1 MNFDSPI
8 FIGIFS
14 ASATAFITAL
24 VSNIFQNTR
33 ESRTWLKNQ
42 LQNSYSDSIRGLS
55 TLITLSADHDKNLD
69 FIEKA
74 LVEAKKGLALS
85 IVFMDISIFNQ
96 KIFKD
101 LKNEIL
107 VFISG
112 DYKKLMEIYT
122 NQELKPSARFENTKL
137 PNYEMYATAEIILKR
152 VIEAASLDSR
162 LH

>member
-33 ESRTWLKNQ
+33 ESKTWLKNQ

-85 IVFMDISIFNQ
+85 IVFMDISMFNQ
-96 KIFKD
+96 RIFKD

-112 DYKKLMEIYT
+112 DYKKLMEIHT

>member
-85 IVFMDISIFNQ
+85 IVFMDISMFNQ
-96 KIFKD
+96 RIFKD

>member
-33 ESRTWLKNQ
+33 ESKTWLKNQ

-85 IVFMDISIFNQ
+85 IVFMDISIFDQ

-122 NQELKPSARFENTKL
+122 NQKLKPSARFENTKL
-137 PNYEMYATAEIILKR
+137 KNYEMYATAKIILKR

>member
-122 NQELKPSARFENTKL
+122 SQKLKPSARFENTKL
-137 PNYEMYATAEIILKR
+137 KNYEMYATAEIILKR

>member
-1 MNFDSPI
+1 MNLDSPI

-24 VSNIFQNTR
+24 VSNVFQNKR
-33 ESRTWLKNQ
+33 ESKTWLKNQ
-42 LQNSYSDSIRGLS
+42 LQNLYSDSIRGLS
-55 TLITLSADHDKNLD
+55 ALITLSADHEENLD
-69 FIEKA
+69 SIEKS

-85 IVFMDISIFNQ
+85 IVFMDTDMLNQ

-122 NQELKPSARFENTKL
+122 NQKLKPSARFENTKL
-137 PNYEMYATAEIILKR
+137 KNYEMYATAEIILKR
-152 VIEAASLDSR
+152 VIEAASLDTR